1 MKDRKARA
9 QHSIRLGATYPYD
22 ATDQWKE
29 EESMETPPPRPDDD
43 AHLAARGIIADL
55 MDRAV
60 IKHGFNRVDETVRIQ
75 IVSDIADIIREV
87 FPRTID

>member
-1 MKDRKARA
+1 MKDRKAKA
-9 QHSIRLGATYPYD
+9 QHSIRIGAAYPYD

-29 EESMETPPPRPDDD
+29 EEAMETPPPRPDDD

-60 IKHGFNRVDETVRIQ
+60 IKYGFNRVDETVRIQ

-87 FPRTID
+87 FPRTNS